1 MKRTAIVGTVLL
13 AALTLGG
20 CSSMTGGEEFSLPSD
35 GGAPAR
41 DAADSSA
48 ESAGGGQA
56 ADQQVI
62 TTGWATVTVE
72 EPTEAARTLA
82 ATVEKAGGHVQSR
95 QEYAPVGGGTGSA
108 TLTLRIPATALTATL
123 ESLSDLGDV
132 REIST
137 TEDDVTTQVVD
148 LQARITA
155 LQASVDRLLTL
166 LATATDTGTLLEIE
180 TALSERQGE
189 LESLQSQ
196 LRYLDDQVDLSTI
209 TVELI
214 SPDDAPT
221 DRPDTFLDGLETG
234 WASFVGFLAGLLVL
248 LGVLLPWIVFLG
260 VIAGAVL
267 LIVRRRIRRKARTA
281 DTAPGDT

>member
-1 MKRTAIVGTVLL
+1 MKRTAIAGTLLL
-13 AALTLGG
+13 AALALGG
-20 CSSMTGGEEFSLPSD
+20 CSSTTGVEEFSLPS

-41 DAADSSA
+41 DSADLSA
-48 ESAGGGQA
+48 ESADGGQVT
-56 ADQQVI
+56 DQQVI

-95 QEYAPVGGGTGSA
+95 QEYAPVNGGAGNA
-108 TLTLRIPATALTATL
+108 TLTLRIPAAALSATL
-123 ESLSDLGDV
+123 ESLSDLGEV

-148 LQARITA
+148 LQARVTA
-155 LQASVDRLLTL
+155 LQASVDRLLSL
-166 LATATDTGTLLEIE
+166 LATATDTSTLLEIE
-180 TALSERQGE
+180 TTLSERQGE

-209 TVELI
+209 TVELV
-214 SPDDAPT
+214 SPDDAPV

-248 LGVLLPWIVFLG
+248 LGVLLPWIVFLA
-260 VIAGAVL
+260 VIGGAVL
-267 LIVRRRIRRKARTA
+267 LIVRRRIRRRARTA
-281 DTAPGDT
+281 ETAPTDS